1 MGSIAPLCA
10 ANGHPCSISA
20 TLLTRARPL
29 QPTPVNSPPTPHA
42 ARPDAAPTVGE
53 RTLGL
58 WLALAHFLLL
68 GGYYAMRPVRDEV
81 AANLRAIESDIS
93 IGDLWTAVFFV
104 NLALA
109 PIYAAFVSSSSRRR
123 LLSSVLGFFALCAVG
138 FAIVFETTSGEA
150 RLWADRVFYVWASV
164 FVMFVISS
172 FWSFASD
179 LCSMDRAKRIFGLV
193 AAAGTAGQILG
204 STVTRELA
212 SEDVRASVILTV
224 VVVLLVAAAVV
235 LWWIDRAFAT
245 PVQVSG
251 IPTHRDDRIGGTFLS
266 GFTAV
271 INSPYLLAIS
281 GFLLLMTMSSTVFYY
296 VQSDLVGAA
305 FEDRSE
311 RRAFL
316 ANLDVWTGWITLVL
330 QGGVVAFLMRRIGLG
345 LTLAGLPLVAIVCVG
360 AVWTAFDG
368 ADPALLGEVATTNLS
383 LLAVALVA
391 QRVARYALAKP
402 ARETLFT
409 LVSRDERF
417 KSKNFM
423 DTAVYRGGDVLWAR
437 VFEGLMGAGHALANV
452 LAMALPVL
460 ALWGA
465 LALALGR
472 NAKRRSGD

>member
-1 MGSIAPLCA
+1 LTSLTPLAPRTPA
-10 ANGHPCSISA
+10 AN
-20 TLLTRARPL
+20 
-29 QPTPVNSPPTPHA
+29 PTPS
-42 ARPDAAPTVGE
+42 E

-81 AANLRAIESDIS
+81 AANLRAVESDIS

-138 FAIVFETTSGEA
+138 FAIAFESTSGET
-150 RLWADRVFYVWASV
+150 RLWADRIFYVWASV

-204 STVTRELA
+204 STVTRELS
-212 SEDVRASVILTV
+212 SEDVRASIILAV
-224 VVVLLVAAAVV
+224 VVALLVAAAVV
-235 LWWIDRAFAT
+235 LWWIDRAFGA
-245 PVQVSG
+245 PVPVAGGSDASTRTG
-251 IPTHRDDRIGGTFLS
+251 RDDRIGGTFLS

-271 INSPYLLAIS
+271 VNSPYLMAIS

-305 FEDRSE
+305 FDDRSE
-311 RRAFL
+311 RTEFL
-316 ANLDVWTGWITLVL
+316 ANLDVWTGWITLAL

-345 LTLAGLPLVAIVCVG
+345 LTLAGLPLVALICVG

-368 ADPALLGEVATTNLS
+368 ADPNLLGEVATANLG

-391 QRVARYALAKP
+391 QRVARHALAKP

-437 VFEGLMGAGHALANV
+437 VFESLMGAGHALANV
-452 LAMALPVL
+452 LAMALPAL
-460 ALWGA
+460 ALWGVGA
-465 LALALGR
+465 VALGR
-472 NAKRRSGD
+472 SAKRRSDG